1 MKGNKFKV
9 YIASGWFNDR
19 DREILSRLESL
30 LGRYSDLAT
39 IYSPRRDGVKL
50 EPEQF
55 HSQEL
60 RKRVFDDNVANID
73 SSDLV
78 IANLD
83 TGSKGLDTGT
93 VWEVGHAM
101 AAGVPVVAI
110 DRDGHLPEVMNSICE
125 GLDGYFNDFNKLE
138 EYFLGSLA
146 VSDAKE
152 SVRQTNAPRILL
164 IGPDDTPELVEGNQK
179 ISDLLLDNFGKRF
192 RWMADL
198 KHENMFARIDDMFSG
213 VDVVLA
219 VIDERNPVVSW
230 VMGQAYT
237 RGIPIISYTNFDYG
251 VNLMLMCSILTHCKG
266 LDELKGIIQILKRD
280 GLSGISEFDNS
291 NIRVY

>member
-19 DREILSRLESL
+19 DREILSTLEEM
-30 LGRYSDLAT
+30 LGKYSETAI

-83 TGSKGLDTGT
+83 TGSRGLDTGT

-101 AAGVPVVAI
+101 ARGIPVVAI
-110 DRDGHLPEVMNSICE
+110 DREGRLSSIMNSICD
-125 GLDGYFNDFNKLE
+125 GLDGYFQDFDKLE
-138 EYFLGSLA
+138 EYFVGSMA
-146 VSDAKE
+146 VSDARE
-152 SVRQTNAPRILL
+152 SVRQSNAPRILL

-251 VNLMLMCSILTHCKG
+251 VNLMLALSIVRHVKG
-266 LDELKGIIQILKRD
+266 LDDLKTVIDILKREGIN
-280 GLSGISEFDNS
+280 GLGDFNTESL
-291 NIRVY
+291 RVY

>member
-19 DREILSRLESL
+19 DREILSNLEEM
-30 LGRYSDLAT
+30 LGKYSELAI

-50 EPEQF
+50 EPDQF

-110 DRDGHLPEVMNSICE
+110 DQDGHLSEIMNSICE
-125 GLDGYFNDFNKLE
+125 GLDGYFSDIAKLE

-152 SVRQTNAPRILL
+152 SVRQTNAPRILF

-219 VIDERNPVVSW
+219 VIDERNPIVSW

-251 VNLMLMCSILTHCKG
+251 VNLMLALSIVRHVKG
-266 LDELKGIIQILKRD
+266 LEDLKTVIDILKREGID
-280 GLSGISEFDNS
+280 GLGGFNTESL
-291 NIRVY
+291 RVY

>member
-1 MKGNKFKV
+1 
-9 YIASGWFNDR
+9 
-19 DREILSRLESL
+19 
-30 LGRYSDLAT
+30 
-39 IYSPRRDGVKL
+39 
-50 EPEQF
+50 
-55 HSQEL
+55 
-60 RKRVFDDNVANID
+60 
-73 SSDLV
+73 
-78 IANLD
+78 
-83 TGSKGLDTGT
+83 
-93 VWEVGHAM
+93 M

-164 IGPDDTPELVEGNQK
+164 IGPDDTPELMEGNQK

-251 VNLMLMCSILTHCKG
+251 VNLMLALSLVRHVKG
-266 LDELKGIIQILKRD
+266 MDDLKTVIDILKREGIN
-280 GLSGISEFDNS
+280 GLGDFNTESL
-291 NIRVY
+291 RVY